1 MKRTFQPKF
10 GRRKKKHG
18 FRSKMKTKG
27 GRKLLKRRRARGRK
41 NLTVSSSMKRKKKWN
56 LSMKSKIVALS
67 NNEEFKKLLKR
78 KKISNIYVTIFF
90 GNLDNKDNKKL
101 NISFVTKK
109 KLGNAVKRNKVKR
122 RLRSIIN
129 DAIKKISIKLEYS
142 YLVIAKPT
150 MLNND
155 FKNIKETLFQE
166 FEKIR

>member
-90 GNLDNKDNKKL
+90 GNLDNKDSKKL

-129 DAIKKISIKLEYS
+129 DAVKRISIKLKYS

-166 FEKIR
+166 FEKIK